1 MKRAGKGRI
10 YIRAL
15 LATDAKAF
23 LDTARQSR
31 GLHRPWVT
39 APDTQA
45 KFRAHL
51 KRMAPPANY
60 SFVVCRGDSHT
71 IVGVINISNIVRG
84 VFQSGYLAYY
94 AFAGNERQ
102 GLMNEGLRAVVR
114 HAFGSLRLH
123 RLEANIQPGNTASV
137 RLAAACGF
145 SKEGYSPRYLKIRG
159 RWQDH
164 ERWAIL
170 AS

>member
-1 MKRAGKGRI
+1 M
-10 YIRAL
+10 
-15 LATDAKAF
+15 T
-23 LDTARQSR
+23 
-31 GLHRPWVT
+31 
-39 APDTQA
+39 
-45 KFRAHL
+45 
-51 KRMAPPANY
+51 PPANY

-71 IVGVINISNIVRG
+71 IVGVINISNIGRG

-137 RLAAACGF
+137 RLVAACGF